1 MLIHELILL
10 GILAG
15 AAALCLLR
23 LAIGPSLPDR
33 VVALDVLAIIGVA
46 ISALYAVAVD
56 QPVYLDVA
64 VIFALVN
71 FVGTVAFA
79 RYLEKRVQS

>member
-1 MLIHELILL
+1 MGIHELIMLGLL
-10 GILAG
+10 
-15 AAALCLLR
+15 AAAAMLSVVR
-23 LAIGPSLPDR
+23 LALGPSLPDR
-33 VVALDVLAIIGVA
+33 VVALDVLAVIGVA
-46 ISALYAVAVD
+46 LSALYAVASE

-64 VIFALVN
+64 VMLALVN